1 MQTLYITHVHY
12 QPSNLSLSLSLSH
25 SNTVCSN
32 HLLQL
37 PSANCG
43 SSYTSKRQIFGY
55 FRSVANMRNL
65 CFNPKTA
72 SFSLARNSPSSPAS
86 LTSIPTPPRLSFS
99 NPGIVDEDSYTIEE
113 AEALILKWNADTS
126 AYANVTSLF
135 YEDKTE
141 AKQYINCVNQLQQT
155 MHSLLSHNPSSDKL
169 ILAHNLM
176 QLAMK
181 RLKKEFYQILSMNR
195 AHLDPESVSA
205 RSSRGSVHS
214 SASDYD
220 DDFTA
225 EDDDIRVAGDS
236 ISEVEQVSSVA
247 MADLKLIADCM
258 VSSGYAK
265 ECVSV
270 YIIIRKSIIDE
281 GIYRLGVEKM
291 SSSRVNKMDW
301 EVLDLKIKSWLE
313 AVRISV
319 RTLFNGERILC
330 DHVFSYSDS
339 IRESCFA
346 EISRDGA
353 SLLFG
358 FPELVA
364 KTKKSPP
371 EKLFRMLDMYALIS
385 ELWPE
390 IESIFSSDYKAG
402 IRSQVLASLQRLAE
416 FVQILLMEFEST
428 IQKDSSKLPVNGG
441 AVHSLTVQTMNY
453 LSILADYSNVLSDI
467 FPRGDWLP
475 LPKMSSLP
483 ESYLYSP
490 ESDYSA
496 STPALTARVAWLIL
510 VLLCKLDGKAKHC
523 KDVSL
528 SYLFLANNLWYVV
541 ARVRSSNLQYVLGDD
556 WITKHEAKAKRFVAN
571 YEKVAWGEVV
581 ASLPENPMPAEARA
595 VFENFNL
602 RFEEAYRKQNSFV
615 IADRELR
622 DEIKGSIARS
632 IVPKY
637 REWYNEVLV
646 TVGSLRDMTAKE
658 YVTFTPEDIEN
669 YLANLFFFG
678 TTSSGV
684 SSSSSVTSSPL
695 RRWS

>member
-1 MQTLYITHVHY
+1 M
-12 QPSNLSLSLSLSH
+12 N
-25 SNTVCSN
+25 
-32 HLLQL
+32 
-37 PSANCG
+37 
-43 SSYTSKRQIFGY
+43 R
-55 FRSVANMRNL
+55 L
-65 CFNPKTA
+65 CFNPKTP
-72 SFSLARNSPSSPAS
+72 SFAKARNSPSSPLS
-86 LTSIPTPPRLSFS
+86 ITSSPTPPRLSFS
-99 NPGIVDEDSYTIEE
+99 DRSGFDEDSCIDE
-113 AEALILKWNADTS
+113 AEALILKWNQDTS
-126 AYANVTSLF
+126 TYAKVTSLF

-141 AKQYINCVNQLQQT
+141 AKHYINCVNELHKT
-155 MHSLLSHNPSSDKL
+155 MHSLLSQNPSSERL

-176 QLAMK
+176 QIAMK
-181 RLKKEFYQILSMNR
+181 RLKKEFYQILCMNR

-205 RSSRGSVHS
+205 RCSRTSANS
-214 SASDYD
+214 SASDFD
-220 DDFTA
+220 DDFAA
-225 EDDDIRVAGDS
+225 EDDDIRAAGDS
-236 ISEVEQVSSVA
+236 ISEVEQVSSIA

-270 YIIIRKSIIDE
+270 YITIRKSIIDE
-281 GIYRLGVEKM
+281 GIYRLGVEKL
-291 SSSRVNKMDW
+291 SSSRASKMDW

-319 RTLFNGERILC
+319 RTLVNGERILC
-330 DHVFSYSDS
+330 DHVFSCSDS
-339 IRESCFA
+339 TRESCFA

-364 KTKKSPP
+364 KTKKSSP
-371 EKLFRMLDMYALIS
+371 EKLFRVLDMHAVIS

-390 IESIFSSDYKAG
+390 IESIFSSDHTSG
-402 IRSQVLASLQRLAE
+402 VRSQVLASLKRLTESA
-416 FVQILLMEFEST
+416 QILLAEFEST

-441 AVHSLTVQTMNY
+441 GVHSLTIRTINY
-453 LSILADYSNVLSDI
+453 LSVLADYVNVLADI
-467 FPRGDWLP
+467 FPSADWLP
-475 LPKMSSLP
+475 PPKSSSLP

-490 ESDYSA
+490 ESDYSS

-541 ARVRSSNLQYVLGDD
+541 ARVQSSNLQYVLGDD

-581 ASLPENPMPAEARA
+581 SSLPENPVPEEARA

-602 RFEEAYRKQNSFV
+602 KFEEAYRKQNSFV
-615 IADRELR
+615 VADRELR

-632 IVPKY
+632 IVPRY
-637 REWYNEVLV
+637 REWYNALLA
-646 TVGSLRDMTAKE
+646 TVGSVRDLTVTE

-669 YLANLFFFG
+669 YMANLFFFG
-678 TTSSGV
+678 KQSSAV
-684 SSSSSVTSSPL
+684 SSSSVTSSPR

>member
-1 MQTLYITHVHY
+1 
-12 QPSNLSLSLSLSH
+12 
-25 SNTVCSN
+25 
-32 HLLQL
+32 
-37 PSANCG
+37 
-43 SSYTSKRQIFGY
+43 
-55 FRSVANMRNL
+55 MRKL
-65 CFNPKTA
+65 CFNPKTP
-72 SFSLARNSPSSPAS
+72 SFALARTSPSSPLS
-86 LTSIPTPPRLSFS
+86 LTSSPTPLRLSFS
-99 NPGIVDEDSYTIEE
+99 EPSSFEEDSFLDE
-113 AEALILKWNADTS
+113 AEALIMKWNLDTS
-126 AYANVTSLF
+126 AYAKVTSLF
-135 YEDKTE
+135 YQDKTE
-141 AKQYINCVNQLQQT
+141 AKHYINCVNQLQKT
-155 MHSLLSHNPSSDKL
+155 MHSLLSQNPSSEKL

-176 QLAMK
+176 QIAMK
-181 RLKKEFYQILSMNR
+181 KLKKEFYQILSMNR

-205 RSSRGSVHS
+205 RSCRTSANS
-214 SASDYD
+214 SSSDYE
-220 DDFTA
+220 DDFAA
-225 EDDDIRVAGDS
+225 EDDDIRAASDS
-236 ISEVEQVSSVA
+236 ISEVEQVSSGA

-270 YIIIRKSIIDE
+270 YTIIRKSIIDE
-281 GIYRLGVEKM
+281 GVYRLGVEKL
-291 SSSRVNKMDW
+291 SSSRANKMEW

-313 AVRISV
+313 AIRISV

-339 IRESCFA
+339 VRESCFA

-358 FPELVA
+358 FPELIA
-364 KTKKSPP
+364 KTKKSSP
-371 EKLFRMLDMYALIS
+371 EKLFRVLDMHAVVS
-385 ELWPE
+385 ELFPE
-390 IESIFSSDYKAG
+390 IESIFSSDYTSAV
-402 IRSQVLASLQRLAE
+402 RAQVLASHQRLTETA
-416 FVQILLMEFEST
+416 QNLLMEFESA
-428 IQKDSSKLPVNGG
+428 IQKDSSKSAVNAGG
-441 AVHSLTVQTMNY
+441 VHSLTIQTMNY
-453 LSILADYSNVLSDI
+453 ISVLADYVNVLTDI
-467 FPRGDWLP
+467 FPSSDWLQS
-475 LPKMSSLP
+475 PKKSSLP
-483 ESYLYSP
+483 EFYLYSP

-496 STPALTARVAWLIL
+496 STPALTVRFAWLIL

-541 ARVRSSNLQYVLGDD
+541 ARVRRSNLQYVLGDD

-581 ASLPENPMPAEARA
+581 SSLPENPATAEARA

-615 IADRELR
+615 VADRELR

-632 IVPKY
+632 IVPRY
-637 REWYNEVLV
+637 REWYNALLA
-646 TVGSLRDMTAKE
+646 TVGSVRNLTVTE

-678 TTSSGV
+678 TSPSAV
-684 SSSSSVTSSPL
+684 SSLSLTSSPL

>member
-1 MQTLYITHVHY
+1 
-12 QPSNLSLSLSLSH
+12 
-25 SNTVCSN
+25 
-32 HLLQL
+32 
-37 PSANCG
+37 
-43 SSYTSKRQIFGY
+43 
-55 FRSVANMRNL
+55 MRKL
-65 CFNPKTA
+65 CFNPKTP
-72 SFSLARNSPSSPAS
+72 SFSMARNSPSSTVS
-86 LTSIPTPPRLSFS
+86 ITSTPTPPRLSFS
-99 NPGIVDEDSYTIEE
+99 EPSSIDEDSCIEE

-126 AYANVTSLF
+126 AYAKVTSLF

-141 AKQYINCVNQLQQT
+141 AKQYIHCVNQLHKT
-155 MHSLLSHNPSSDKL
+155 MHSLLSRNPSSEKL

-176 QLAMK
+176 QMAMK

-195 AHLDPESVSA
+195 AYLDPESVSA
-205 RSSRGSVHS
+205 RSSRASVHS
-214 SASDYD
+214 STSDYD

-225 EDDDIRVAGDS
+225 EDDEIRAAGDS

-247 MADLKLIADCM
+247 MADLRLIADCM
-258 VSSGYAK
+258 VSSGFAK
-265 ECVSV
+265 ECVGV

-281 GIYRLGVEKM
+281 GIYRLSVEKL
-291 SSSRVNKMDW
+291 SSSRINKMDW
-301 EVLDLKIKSWLE
+301 EVIDLKISSWLE
-313 AVRISV
+313 AMTISV

-330 DHVFSYSDS
+330 DNVFSYSDS

-371 EKLFRMLDMYALIS
+371 EKLFRVLDMYAVIS
-385 ELWPE
+385 DLLPE
-390 IESIFSSDYKAG
+390 IESIFSSDYTSS
-402 IRSQVLASLQRLAE
+402 IRSQVLNSLQRLAE
-416 FVQILLMEFEST
+416 SVQIMLVEFESM
-428 IQKDSSKLPVNGG
+428 IQKDTSKLPVNGG
-441 AVHSLTVQTMNY
+441 GVHLLTVQTMNY
-453 LSILADYSNVLSDI
+453 LSILADYNNVLSDI
-467 FPRGDWLP
+467 FPQGDWLQP
-475 LPKMSSLP
+475 PKSSSLP
-483 ESYLYSP
+483 EAYLYSP

-541 ARVRSSNLQYVLGDD
+541 ARVRSSSLQFVLGDD
-556 WITKHEAKAKRFVAN
+556 WITKHEAKTKRFLAN

-581 ASLPENPMPAEARA
+581 SSLPENPTAAEARA

-615 IADRELR
+615 VADREMR

-632 IVPKY
+632 IVPRY
-637 REWYNEVLV
+637 REWYNVVLATLRSV
-646 TVGSLRDMTAKE
+646 RDMTVTE

-669 YLANLFFFG
+669 YLANIFLFG
-678 TTSSGV
+678 TASSGV
-684 SSSSSVTSSPL
+684 SSSSVTSSPL
-695 RRWS
+695 RRSS

>member
-1 MQTLYITHVHY
+1 
-12 QPSNLSLSLSLSH
+12 
-25 SNTVCSN
+25 
-32 HLLQL
+32 
-37 PSANCG
+37 
-43 SSYTSKRQIFGY
+43 
-55 FRSVANMRNL
+55 MRNL

-72 SFSLARNSPSSPAS
+72 SFSIARNSHSSPAS
-86 LTSIPTPPRLSFS
+86 ISSGAKPPRLSFS
-99 NPGIVDEDSYTIEE
+99 DMDEDSCIEE
-113 AEALILKWNADTS
+113 AEALILKWNSDTS
-126 AYANVTSLF
+126 AYAQVTSLF

-141 AKQYINCVNQLQQT
+141 AKQYINCVNQLQKT
-155 MHSLLSHNPSSDKL
+155 MHSLLSQNPSSGKL
-169 ILAHNLM
+169 VLAHNLM

-181 RLKKEFYQILSMNR
+181 RLTKEFYQILSMNR

-205 RSSRGSVHS
+205 RSSRASVHS
-214 SASDYD
+214 STSDFD
-220 DDFTA
+220 DDFA
-225 EDDDIRVAGDS
+225 VEDDDVRTAGDS

-247 MADLKLIADCM
+247 MADLRLIAECM

-281 GIYRLGVEKM
+281 GIYRLGVEKL

-301 EVLDLKIKSWLE
+301 EVVDLKIKSWLE
-313 AVRISV
+313 AMRISV

-330 DHVFSYSDS
+330 DHVFSSSDS

-364 KTKKSPP
+364 KAKKSPP
-371 EKLFRMLDMYALIS
+371 ENLFRVLDMYSVVS

-390 IESIFSSDYKAG
+390 IESIFSSDYTSA
-402 IRSQVLASLQRLAE
+402 IRSQVHASLQRLTESA
-416 FVQILLMEFEST
+416 QILLTEFESS
-428 IQKDSSKLPVNGG
+428 IQKDSSKSPVNGG
-441 AVHSLTVQTMNY
+441 GVHSLTVQTMNY
-453 LSILADYSNVLSDI
+453 LSNLADYSNALSDI
-467 FPRGDWLP
+467 FPRADWLP
-475 LPKMSSLP
+475 PAKASSLP

-496 STPALTARVAWLIL
+496 STPAMTARVAWLIL
-510 VLLCKLDGKAKHC
+510 ILLCKLDGKAKHC

-528 SYLFLANNLWYVV
+528 SYLFLANNLWYAV

-556 WITKHEAKAKRFVAN
+556 WIAKHEAKAKRFVAN

-581 ASLPENPMPAEARA
+581 SSLPENPNAAEARV

-602 RFEEAYRKQNSFV
+602 EFEVAYRKQNSFV
-615 IADRELR
+615 VADRELR
-622 DEIKGSIARS
+622 DEIKSSIARS
-632 IVPKY
+632 IVPRY
-637 REWYNEVLV
+637 REWYNAVLA
-646 TVGSLRDMTAKE
+646 TVGSVRDMTVTAG
-658 YVTFTPEDIEN
+658 YVTFTPEDVEN
-669 YLANLFFFG
+669 YLANLFFFR
-678 TTSSGV
+678 TASSGALL
-684 SSSSSVTSSPL
+684 SSSLTSSPL

>member
-1 MQTLYITHVHY
+1 
-12 QPSNLSLSLSLSH
+12 
-25 SNTVCSN
+25 
-32 HLLQL
+32 
-37 PSANCG
+37 
-43 SSYTSKRQIFGY
+43 
-55 FRSVANMRNL
+55 MRNL
-65 CFNPKTA
+65 CFNPKTP
-72 SFSLARNSPSSPAS
+72 SFAMARNSPSSPLS
-86 LTSIPTPPRLSFS
+86 ITSSPTPPRLSFS
-99 NPGIVDEDSYTIEE
+99 EPSSFDEEDSFMDE
-113 AEALILKWNADTS
+113 AEALILKWNPDTS
-126 AYANVTSLF
+126 AYAKVTSLF

-141 AKQYINCVNQLQQT
+141 AKHYVNCVNQLQKT
-155 MHSLLSHNPSSDKL
+155 MHSLILQNPSSDKL

-176 QLAMK
+176 QMAMK

-205 RSSRGSVHS
+205 RSSRTSANS
-214 SASDYD
+214 STSDFD
-220 DDFTA
+220 DD
-225 EDDDIRVAGDS
+225 DDDIRAAGDS
-236 ISEVEQVSSVA
+236 LSEVEQVSSVA

-270 YIIIRKSIIDE
+270 YILIRKSIVDE
-281 GIYRLGVEKM
+281 GLYRLGVEKL
-291 SSSRVNKMDW
+291 SSSRANKMDW

-313 AVRISV
+313 ATRISV

-364 KTKKSPP
+364 KTKKSSP
-371 EKLFRMLDMYALIS
+371 EKLFRVLDMHAVVS
-385 ELWPE
+385 DLWPE
-390 IESIFSSDYKAG
+390 IESIFSSDYTSG
-402 IRSQVLASLQRLAE
+402 VRSQVVASLQRLTESA
-416 FVQILLMEFEST
+416 QILLAEFESS

-441 AVHSLTVQTMNY
+441 GVHSLTIHTMNY
-453 LSILADYSNVLSDI
+453 LSVLADYVNVLSDI

-475 LPKMSSLP
+475 PPKSSSLP

-496 STPALTARVAWLIL
+496 STPALTARMAWLIL

-581 ASLPENPMPAEARA
+581 SSLPENPAAAEARA
-595 VFENFNL
+595 VFENFNIK
-602 RFEEAYRKQNSFV
+602 FEEAYRKQNSFV
-615 IADRELR
+615 VADRELR

-632 IVPKY
+632 IVPRY
-637 REWYNEVLV
+637 REWYNALLATLGSVRDL
-646 TVGSLRDMTAKE
+646 TVME
-658 YVTFTPEDIEN
+658 FVTFTPEDVEN
-669 YLANLFFFG
+669 YLTNLFFFG
-678 TTSSGV
+678 TL
-684 SSSSSVTSSPL
+684 SSSTSHSSVTSSPH

>member
-1 MQTLYITHVHY
+1 
-12 QPSNLSLSLSLSH
+12 
-25 SNTVCSN
+25 
-32 HLLQL
+32 
-37 PSANCG
+37 
-43 SSYTSKRQIFGY
+43 
-55 FRSVANMRNL
+55 MRKL
-65 CFNPKTA
+65 CFNPKTP
-72 SFSLARNSPSSPAS
+72 SFALARNSPSSPQS
-86 LTSIPTPPRLSFS
+86 LISSPTPPRLSFS
-99 NPGIVDEDSYTIEE
+99 EPGSVVDEDTFMEE
-113 AEALILKWNADTS
+113 AEAIILKWNPDSS
-126 AYANVTSLF
+126 AYAKVTSLF
-135 YEDKTE
+135 YEDKSE
-141 AKQYINCVNQLQQT
+141 AKHYINCVNQLHQT
-155 MHSLLSHNPSSDKL
+155 MHSLISHSPSSHKL
-169 ILAHNLM
+169 VLAHNLM
-176 QLAMK
+176 QIAMK
-181 RLKKEFYQILSMNR
+181 RLKKEFYQILCMNR

-205 RSSRGSVHS
+205 RSSRTSANS
-214 SASDYD
+214 SSSDCD
-220 DDFTA
+220 DDFAA

-236 ISEVEQVSSVA
+236 ITEVEQVSSGA

-281 GIYRLGVEKM
+281 GIYRLGVEKL
-291 SSSRVNKMDW
+291 SSSRTNKMDW

-313 AVRISV
+313 AVRIAV

-330 DHVFSYSDS
+330 DNVFSYSDS
-339 IRESCFA
+339 VRESCFA

-364 KTKKSPP
+364 KTKKSSP
-371 EKLFRMLDMYALIS
+371 EKLFRVLDMYAVAS
-385 ELWPE
+385 ELLPE
-390 IESIFSSDYKAG
+390 IESIFSSDYNSAV
-402 IRSQVLASLQRLAE
+402 RSQVLTSLQRLTESAQ
-416 FVQILLMEFEST
+416 FLLTEFEST
-428 IQKDSSKLPVNGG
+428 MQKDSSKTAVNGG
-441 AVHSLTVQTMNY
+441 GVHSLTIQTMNY
-453 LSILADYSNVLSDI
+453 LAILADYVNVLSDI
-467 FPRGDWLP
+467 FPREWLP
-475 LPKMSSLP
+475 LPKSSSLP

-496 STPALTARVAWLIL
+496 SMPALTVRMAWLIL

-571 YEKVAWGEVV
+571 YEKIAWGEV
-581 ASLPENPMPAEARA
+581 ASSLPENPAAAEARA

-602 RFEEAYRKQNSFV
+602 KFEVAYRKQNSFV
-615 IADRELR
+615 VADRELR

-632 IVPKY
+632 IVPRY
-637 REWYNEVLV
+637 REWYNALLAS
-646 TVGSLRDMTAKE
+646 VGSVRDLTVRE
-658 YVTFTPEDIEN
+658 IVTFTPQDIEN

-678 TTSSGV
+678 TSSSSV
-684 SSSSSVTSSPL
+684 SSSSVTSSPL

>member
-1 MQTLYITHVHY
+1 
-12 QPSNLSLSLSLSH
+12 
-25 SNTVCSN
+25 
-32 HLLQL
+32 
-37 PSANCG
+37 
-43 SSYTSKRQIFGY
+43 
-55 FRSVANMRNL
+55 MRKL
-65 CFNPKTA
+65 CFNPKTP
-72 SFSLARNSPSSPAS
+72 SFALARNSPSSPQS
-86 LTSIPTPPRLSFS
+86 FISCPTPPRLSFS
-99 NPGIVDEDSYTIEE
+99 EPSSFDEDGFMEE
-113 AEALILKWNADTS
+113 AEALILKWNPDSS
-126 AYANVTSLF
+126 AYAKVTSLF

-141 AKQYINCVNQLQQT
+141 AKHFINCVNQLHQT
-155 MHSLLSHNPSSDKL
+155 MQSLISHNPSSHKL

-176 QLAMK
+176 QIAMK

-205 RSSRGSVHS
+205 RSSRTSANS
-214 SASDYD
+214 SSSEYD
-220 DDFTA
+220 DDFAA
-225 EDDDIRVAGDS
+225 EDDDIRAAGDS
-236 ISEVEQVSSVA
+236 ISEVEQVSSGA

-281 GIYRLGVEKM
+281 GIYRLGVEKL
-291 SSSRVNKMDW
+291 SSSRANKMDW
-301 EVLDLKIKSWLE
+301 EVLDFKIKSWLE

-339 IRESCFA
+339 VRESCFA

-364 KTKKSPP
+364 KAKKSSP
-371 EKLFRMLDMYALIS
+371 EKLFRVLDMHAVVS
-385 ELWPE
+385 ELLPE
-390 IESIFSSDYKAG
+390 IESIFSSDYNSAV
-402 IRSQVLASLQRLAE
+402 RSQVLTSLQRLTESAQ
-416 FVQILLMEFEST
+416 FLLAEFEST
-428 IQKDSSKLPVNGG
+428 IQKDYSKSAVNRGG
-441 AVHSLTVQTMNY
+441 VHSLTIQTMNY
-453 LSILADYSNVLSDI
+453 LAILADYVNVLSDI
-467 FPRGDWLP
+467 FPRDWLQP
-475 LPKMSSLP
+475 PKSSSLS

-496 STPALTARVAWLIL
+496 STPALTVRMAWLIL

-581 ASLPENPMPAEARA
+581 SSLPVNPAAAEAKA

-602 RFEEAYRKQNSFV
+602 KFEEAYRKQNSFV
-615 IADRELR
+615 VADRELR

-637 REWYNEVLV
+637 REWYNAVLA
-646 TVGSLRDMTAKE
+646 TVGSVRELMVSE

-678 TTSSGV
+678 TSPSSV
-684 SSSSSVTSSPL
+684 SSSSVTSSPL